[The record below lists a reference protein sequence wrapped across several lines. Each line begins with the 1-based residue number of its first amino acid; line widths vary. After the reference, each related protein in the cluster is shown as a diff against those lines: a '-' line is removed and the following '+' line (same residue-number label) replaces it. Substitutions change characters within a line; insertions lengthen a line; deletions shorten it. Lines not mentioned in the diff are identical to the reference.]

1 MSDEHLI
8 IAIDGPAAS
17 GKGTLARR
25 IASHYGLNHLD
36 TGLTYR
42 AVAKALIDAGEALD
56 DESAAEMAA
65 RAVDLGRMDRTILS
79 ADQVGAAASR
89 IAVISS
95 VRRILVEKQRDFAKT
110 PPGAVLDGRDIGTVV
125 CPKADVKI
133 YLTADPKIRAER
145 RWREIE
151 AKGGGADFAS
161 ILADIEQR
169 DSRDMSRAD
178 SPLKAADDAHLLDS
192 SKMDIDSAFLAAC
205 GIIDAALAARDKDSQ
220 KASRRS

>member
-1 MSDEHLI
+1 MSCLV

-25 IASHYGLNHLD
+25 IAAHYELNHLD

-42 AVAKALIDAGEALD
+42 AVARALLDAALPLD
-56 DESAAEMAA
+56 DEAAAETAA
-65 RAVDLGRMDRTILS
+65 RAVDLGRMDRTVLS
-79 ADQVGAAASR
+79 ANEVGEAASK

-95 VRRILVEKQRDFAKT
+95 VRRILVEKQRDFART

-125 CPKADVKI
+125 CPQADVKI
-133 YLTADPKIRAER
+133 FLTADSRVRAER

-151 AKGGGADFAS
+151 LKGESADFAS

-169 DSRDMSRAD
+169 DCRDMNRED
-178 SPLKAADDAHLLDS
+178 SPLKAA
-192 SKMDIDSAFLAAC
+192 
-205 GIIDAALAARDKDSQ
+205 
-220 KASRRS
+220 